1 MGCFFVS
8 DASQFKCISCLY
20 VDDQVPA
27 DLDMHRFKKKR
38 VKNQEI
44 LQSDTADQPMAPSGR
59 ATEHRISQDIRKTGE
74 AKQLDLSSGH
84 THLLFASER

>member
-1 MGCFFVS
+1 M
-8 DASQFKCISCLY
+8 
-20 VDDQVPA
+20 DDQVLA

-44 LQSDTADQPMAPSGR
+44 PQSDTADQPMAPPGR

-74 AKQLDLSSGH
+74 AKQLVLSSGH